1 MLDDILLH
9 CQNTSTLEAAYA
21 LLKTLSSN
29 AKFSGA
35 LESGSSMLDEI
46 LEDMGFGGLWRS
58 CSTRH
63 GDGLDKQS
71 VYLTEKL
78 IEVCFFL
85 WIARASA
92 RQIHL
97 ALYFP
102 HVNGDYALQSARFFV
117 ARGLS
122 AVRGR
127 ASK

>member
-63 GDGLDKQS
+63 GDGVDKQS

-78 IEVCFFL
+78 IEVCCFSGS
-85 WIARASA
+85 RA
-92 RQIHL
+92 
-97 ALYFP
+97 P
-102 HVNGDYALQSARFFV
+102 VHVEISGDKNCTDFS
-117 ARGLS
+117 
-122 AVRGR
+122 
-127 ASK
+127 